1 LTGGNI
7 QGFSTYGVSNTPLLF
22 VSSTDGSEFDFIGG
36 QFNEIFDNQNDTLTL
51 TGYKDRLKTD
61 TFCFSTDSVK
71 EISANMFDVDEIYV
85 APLGLRS
92 HFVFDDLVS
101 V

>member
-1 LTGGNI
+1 MGGNI

-36 QFNEIFDNQNDTLTL
+36 RFNEIFDNQNDTLTL
-51 TGYKDRLKTD
+51 TGYKDRLNAD
-61 TFCFSTDSVK
+61 ISSFSTDSVK
-71 EISANMFDVDEIYV
+71 EISANLFDVDEIYV
-85 APLGLRS
+85 ASVELRS
-92 HFVFDDLVS
+92 HFVFDDLVF